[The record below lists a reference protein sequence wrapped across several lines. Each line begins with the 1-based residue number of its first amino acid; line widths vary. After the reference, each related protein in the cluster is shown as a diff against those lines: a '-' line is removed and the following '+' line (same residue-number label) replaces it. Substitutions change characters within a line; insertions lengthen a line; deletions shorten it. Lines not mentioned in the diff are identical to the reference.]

1 MSAPGHRPYGA
12 CDDVPVPPADPC
24 QFMLP
29 VAREL
34 LGLARRHHLLAVQ
47 GAIAAGVPLNEL
59 AHDCEA
65 TANAMRNLLALAGG
79 EA

>member
-1 MSAPGHRPYGA
+1 MNSPEHRPYGA

-24 QFMLP
+24 QFMVP

-34 LGLARRHHLLAVQ
+34 LDFARRHHVLAVQ
-47 GAIAAGVPLNEL
+47 GAIVAGVPLDEL

-65 TANAMRNLLALAGG
+65 SANAMQNLLALAGG
-79 EA
+79 GA